1 MSRSVKPLNRYIVG
15 LAAKSADSAIQRFN
29 NSTILIAN
37 RQRTKKINTR
47 LFRQI
52 VRELFL
58 ELNISEADLGIN
70 LVGAKEMTKVNW
82 NFLRHEGSTDVI
94 TFNYGQLV
102 GQASSLSCLPQK
114 KKPDRLEACPTN
126 LHGELFICVDD
137 AVLQAKNFKTNWQLE
152 ILRYVVHG
160 VLHLRGHDD
169 LQPELRRKMKR
180 AENRLVRVL
189 ARRFSLAQPSGA
201 AKLGA

>member
-1 MSRSVKPLNRYIVG
+1 MSRNVKPLNRYIVG
-15 LAAKSADSAIQRFN
+15 SAAKSADSAIQRFN

-47 LFRQI
+47 LLRQI
-52 VRELFL
+52 ARELFL

-70 LVGAKEMTKVNW
+70 LVGAKEMAKVNW

-94 TFNYGQLV
+94 TFDYTDGGGESNPVPADGAHGV
-102 GQASSLSCLPQK
+102 TRPA
-114 KKPDRLEACPTN
+114 
-126 LHGELFICVDD
+126 LHGELFICVDE
-137 AVLQAKNFKTNWQLE
+137 AVFQAKQFGTSWQLE

-169 LQPELRRKMKR
+169 LQPDLRRKMKR
-180 AENRLVRVL
+180 AENQLVRVL
-189 ARRFSLAQPSGA
+189 ARWFSLAQPFGA
-201 AKLGA
+201 AKLGT

>member
-1 MSRSVKPLNRYIVG
+1 MSRSIRPLNRYIVG
-15 LAAKSADSAIQRFN
+15 SAAKSADSAIQRFN

-37 RQRTKKINTR
+37 RQRTKKINIPW
-47 LFRQI
+47 LRQI
-52 VRELFL
+52 VGGLMTELQ
-58 ELNISEADLGIN
+58 ITEADLGIN
-70 LVGAKEMTKVNW
+70 LVGAKEMAKVNW

-94 TFNYGQLV
+94 TFDHADG
-102 GQASSLSCLPQK
+102 GGERSSLPA
-114 KKPDRLEACPTN
+114 DGAHGVTRPT
-126 LHGELFICVDD
+126 LHGELFICMDE
-137 AVLQAKNFKTNWQLE
+137 AVFQAKQFGTNWQSE

-180 AENRLVRVL
+180 TENRLVRVL
-189 ARRFSLAQPSGA
+189 AKRFSLAQLSGA